1 MESFKV
7 EIVIDGKGLKTLFM
21 YKIFTIPKYIHK
33 NWNYK
38 EITKNGLEMKFKLGI
53 APAVLKSFSQDHD
66 IFPVLNELYEQ
77 ESFFTIQN
85 NKGLRYDETNQ
96 YIKCVIPEEV
106 LRYFKQL
113 FVSTIVYQA
122 ENMQIPDCEKI
133 EFEFNTQDYTVNIS
147 NLSLFRPKE
156 NPYYKYAKNAAS
168 SLSVEAIGLEQFSI
182 EKSKK
187 LKNFYDFSKMSQW
200 KEREKLYKDDAIADK
215 AGIYM
220 LYDCKKNNFYV
231 GKAVKLQERM
241 LQHEKNINGN
251 DPIPEFTHYRYTVI
265 SYEYYEFLHL
275 IENAAIH
282 DIGWILNMP
291 TAKRITPSLS
301 KKLKVINSNT
311 MIDDCTMVNNLEYQT
326 KQQKK

>member
-1 MESFKV
+1 MKSFKV
-7 EIVIDGKGLKTLFM
+7 KIVMDGKGLKTLFLH
-21 YKIFTIPKYIHK
+21 KIFTIPKEIHK
-33 NWNYK
+33 NWDYK
-38 EITKNGLEMKFKLGI
+38 KFANKGLVIKFKLGI
-53 APAVLKSFSQDHD
+53 DQSVIKNFSQDQD
-66 IFPVLNELYEQ
+66 IFSVLNELQDQ

-85 NKGLRYDETNQ
+85 NRGLRYDETNQ

-106 LRYFKQL
+106 LKYFKQL

-122 ENMQIPDCEKI
+122 EKMKIPNFEKI
-133 EFEFNTQDYTVNIS
+133 EFEFNAQSHTVNIS
-147 NLSLFRPKE
+147 NLSLYRPNG
-156 NPYYKYAKNAAS
+156 NPYYKYAKNAAL
-168 SLSVEAIGLEQFSI
+168 SLSVEAIGLQQFSI
-182 EKSKK
+182 GESNKI
-187 LKNFYDFSKMSQW
+187 KNFYDFSKMSQW

-231 GKAVKLQERM
+231 GKAVKLRERM
-241 LQHEKNINGN
+241 LQHEKNVNGN

-265 SYEYYEFLHL
+265 SYEYYEFLYL

-301 KKLKVINSNT
+301 KKLKGINSNT
-311 MIDDCTMVNNLEYQT
+311 MIDDCTMVNSLEYQT